1 MVATDPVLRFPKTLM
16 DRVMPF
22 HTFLLKVASRCN
34 INCTYCYIYNRADGR
49 WTRQPVYMSQKTASA
64 AALRIAEHCRRHEK
78 DSAVIVLHGG
88 EPLMAGPD
96 RIEGYARAIA
106 GAFQDT
112 GVKLTVGM
120 QSNALLFDTRYGDL
134 MTEWGMT
141 IGVSIDGP
149 PEINDRYRVDHRGR
163 PTSAQL
169 EKKLDLLT
177 SSFPQIFTGFLTV
190 IDIESDPSEVVDY
203 LLSFNPPTIDF
214 LFPLDNHD
222 RRPPGKDDFE
232 STPYGDWLIAAYDAW
247 IASGST
253 TRIRIFQTL
262 LGLIIGS
269 KTLVET
275 FGTDPVDLV
284 VVESNGEIEAVDSL
298 KAVFDGATELGY
310 NIRNHSFDEVARH
323 VGVKARQA
331 GVQGLCETCRNCDLV
346 RVCGGGYY
354 PHRYSEGNGFQNPSI
369 YCRDIAKLIR
379 HIQKS
384 ITASLREGSHA

>member
-1 MVATDPVLRFPKTLM
+1 MVATDPVLRSPETLT

-64 AALRIAEHCRRHEK
+64 ATLRIAEHCRRHEK

-96 RIEGYARAIA
+96 RIQGYARAIA

-177 SSFPQIFTGFLTV
+177 SSYPQIFTGFLTV
-190 IDIESDPSEVVDY
+190 IDIGSDPSDVVDY

-247 IASGST
+247 TSSGST

-310 NIRNHSFDEVARH
+310 DIRIHSFDEVARH

-331 GVQGLCETCRNCDLV
+331 GVQGLCDTCRICDLV

-354 PHRYSEGNGFQNPSI
+354 PHRYSEENGFQNPSI